1 MHRQSTQNLAR
12 AVSQL
17 RSRLAMETPT
27 IVRCRR
33 VSAAH
38 SVVGRPAKRTSG
50 FAHTDMNGTLSIREE
65 YALPACI
72 SGLRPSASHAPGGLR
87 TRSGLRSD
95 FRSEIMTPVE
105 GQTISGGK
113 PPITLRSD
121 QSGVSLTSAVPAS
134 VPMQHARLG
143 SCHGAFLN
151 HCPTRIFSRILLF
164 RRR

>member
-65 YALPACI
+65 YALPAYT

-87 TRSGLRSD
+87 TRSGISSD
-95 FRSEIMTPVE
+95 FRNEIVIIPHFCGIKRLHAKSPDRGLASRTGWPHFR
-105 GQTISGGK
+105 QPSFL
-113 PPITLRSD
+113 LRIRCRVFRLD
-121 QSGVSLTSAVPAS
+121 GSLA
-134 VPMQHARLG
+134 
-143 SCHGAFLN
+143 
-151 HCPTRIFSRILLF
+151 
-164 RRR
+164 

>member
-1 MHRQSTQNLAR
+1 
-12 AVSQL
+12 
-17 RSRLAMETPT
+17 
-27 IVRCRR
+27 
-33 VSAAH
+33 
-38 SVVGRPAKRTSG
+38 
-50 FAHTDMNGTLSIREE
+50 
-65 YALPACI
+65 
-72 SGLRPSASHAPGGLR
+72 
-87 TRSGLRSD
+87 
-95 FRSEIMTPVE
+95 MTPVE

-134 VPMQHARLG
+134 VSMQHARLG